1 MLKEENVKSFLSQIV
16 DRFAGNEKVKMSTIM
31 SKLVSM
37 QYKGKRNIKEYIIE
51 MSNIV
56 TRALKLELFN
66 DILVHL
72 VLISLSAQ
80 FNPFKISY
88 NTKKRN
94 ALSEL
99 IA

>member
-1 MLKEENVKSFLSQIV
+1 
-16 DRFAGNEKVKMSTIM
+16 M

-56 TRALKLELFN
+56 TRALKLELSN

-72 VLISLSAQ
+72 VLISLPTQ

-88 NTKKRN
+88 NTQKEKC
-94 ALSEL
+94 S
-99 IA
+99 

>member
-1 MLKEENVKSFLSQIV
+1 
-16 DRFAGNEKVKMSTIM
+16 MSTIM

-56 TRALKLELFN
+56 TRALKLELSN

-72 VLISLSAQ
+72 VLISLPAQ
-80 FNPFKISY
+80 FNPFKIH
-88 NTKKRN
+88 NTQKEKC
-94 ALSEL
+94 S
-99 IA
+99 